1 MKTVLLLSGH
11 LHARDLIR
19 ALAADLARD
28 HRVIVLI
35 NTVLPQPETGF
46 WRDFSAGTVVDFRD
60 YVQKAQNSSYRTPAF
75 IRRLEAETGVPLY
88 KSTSNFQ
95 LYRRIFKA
103 HFAWWPRGSF
113 YGVESEIID
122 EYVGS
127 YLALAEIFDRYA
139 PDLIFQE
146 TVDLISTF
154 LALGMGYRRGV
165 FTVGFDITPGFEDA
179 RLVISY
185 GIHRQ
190 NLILNQL
197 LARPELI
204 TPEAR
209 AGGAGLLE
217 RFSRVADHTPWF
229 VRPYGKN
236 LKGALE
242 VSLDKLKGR
251 LFSKTLWGHPLK
263 SLERLESLLW
273 LEKHCQRTLPAEP
286 YIAFFLQ
293 HQPEATS
300 CTYAPRWVYQEA
312 IIEQLAINAPYGLK
326 IVIKENPRTY
336 GIRGKRFFGPLLEIP
351 NVHMVHPAVN
361 SYAVA
366 QKAEAVLAIVGSIG
380 LEGVL
385 MGKRVAVLGRPYY
398 SIFPGVKKL
407 DAPEEIFAA
416 LRDPAWQPAAWQS
429 ELPNFAAA
437 YWQSAHDFGKIAPGE
452 IWPAPPVA
460 GPHLGQALR
469 RTFKFIGQHDLHPLD
484 YDPGLHFEAEN

>member
-19 ALAADLARD
+19 ALAEDLAQD
-28 HRVIVLI
+28 YRVIVLI
-35 NTVLPQPETGF
+35 NTVLPQPETEF
-46 WRDFSAGTVVDFRD
+46 WRDFSAGTVVDFRQA
-60 YVQKAQNSSYRTPAF
+60 VQKAKKNGYRTPAF

-95 LYRRIFKA
+95 LYRRIFKS

-165 FTVGFDITPGFEDA
+165 FTVGFDITPGFEEA
-179 RLVISY
+179 RMVISY

-190 NLILNQL
+190 NIILNKLFAQ
-197 LARPELI
+197 PELI
-204 TPEAR
+204 TPQAR
-209 AGGAGLLE
+209 EGGARLLE
-217 RFSRVADHTPWF
+217 RFSHLADPTPWY

-236 LKGALE
+236 IKGTLE
-242 VSLDKLKGR
+242 VSLDKLKNR

-263 SLERLESLLW
+263 SLERLESLIW
-273 LEKHCQRTLPAEP
+273 LEKNCLRTLPPEP
-286 YIAFFLQ
+286 FIAFFLQ

-300 CTYAPRWVYQEA
+300 CTYAPRWVYQDA
-312 IIEQLAINAPYGLK
+312 IIEQLALNAPYGLK
-326 IVIKENPRTY
+326 VAIKENPRTY
-336 GIRGKRFFGPLLEIP
+336 GIRGKRFFAPLLKIP

-366 QKAEAVLAIVGSIG
+366 RTAEAVLAIVGSIG

-407 DAPEEIFAA
+407 NHPEEIFDA
-416 LRDPAWQPAAWQS
+416 LRDPAWQPEALQS
-429 ELPNFAAA
+429 ELQDFAAA
-437 YWQSAHDFGKIAPGE
+437 YWQSAHDFGKVAPGE

-469 RTFKFIGQHDLHPLD
+469 RTMKFIDQNKLRPRD